1 MHKPRVIAVLG
12 GRECE
17 EQIYQLAYEVGKSI
31 AERGA
36 VLLCGGRS
44 GVMEAACQG
53 ASDAGGLTIGILPGS
68 DKSDANPYVQIALP
82 TGIGVARNA
91 IIARACDAAIA
102 IGGNY
107 GTLSEIAYCL
117 QFGVPVCTLYSWDQI
132 PGVKVCQTTE
142 EALAFIFGG
151 EVDGQTGTC

>member
-1 MHKPRVIAVLG
+1 MHKPQVIAVLG
-12 GRECE
+12 GRECDAPT
-17 EQIYQLAYEVGKSI
+17 YQMAYEVGKGI

-36 VLLCGGRS
+36 VLLCGGRT
-44 GVMEAACQG
+44 GVMEAACKG
-53 ASDAGGLTIGILPGS
+53 ASEAGGLTIGILPGP
-68 DKSDANPYVQIALP
+68 DKRDANPYVKIALP

-117 QFGVPVCTLYSWDQI
+117 QFGVPVCTLFSWDEI
-132 PGVKVCQTTE
+132 PGVKVCGTPE
-142 EALAFIFGG
+142 EVLAFIFGG
-151 EVDGQTGTC
+151 GMNEQTRTC